1 VVAIKKESFVNL
13 LKMQCLLAA
22 AVLISVVLGGCAS
35 TQPIPELSD
44 PKSSGLAIDV
54 SLKTPLGMFG
64 IMFEPEQIY
73 FAKIDGEGG
82 LLQQKII
89 RSNYIKDGRAYLLN
103 VRPGIYVAVAEFHQ
117 LTPRHQETEAPLRY
131 TTYFS
136 KELVEQTRVT
146 VREGDF
152 VFIGSY
158 VVNVSG
164 GFNGADEVQ
173 THYKNVI
180 APNANTSGFG
190 YFIGGDYQYCGT
202 LLERKIDE
210 QTHNEFVRK
219 AKEDLAGS
227 GWQTRIR

>member
-1 VVAIKKESFVNL
+1 MNL
-13 LKMQCLLAA
+13 LKMQGLLGA
-22 AVLISVVLGGCAS
+22 AVVMAVVLGGCAS

-44 PKSSGLAIDV
+44 PKSSGIGIDV
-54 SLKTPLGMFG
+54 SLKTPLSMFG
-64 IMFEPEQIY
+64 IKFAPDQIY

-82 LLQQKII
+82 LLQQQII

-103 VRPGIYVAVAEFHQ
+103 ARPGTYVAVAEFHQ
-117 LTPRHQETEAPLRY
+117 LTPRYDETEAPLRY

-146 VREGDF
+146 VQEGDF
-152 VFIGSY
+152 VFIGRY

-164 GFNGADEVQ
+164 GFEGADAVQ

-180 APNANTSGFG
+180 APNAPTSGFR
-190 YFIGGDYQYCGT
+190 YFRSGDYQYRGD

-227 GWQTRIR
+227 GWPTRIR